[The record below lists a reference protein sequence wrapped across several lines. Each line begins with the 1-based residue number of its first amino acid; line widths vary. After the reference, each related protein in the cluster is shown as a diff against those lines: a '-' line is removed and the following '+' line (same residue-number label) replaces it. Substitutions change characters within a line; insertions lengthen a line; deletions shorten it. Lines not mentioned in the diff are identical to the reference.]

1 MFAVD
6 VCYLPATGG
15 STFVLVAGLFM
26 LIAGVIVKRWVRA
39 SAGRMSVVLAP
50 LLLLGGLV
58 LPPAGT
64 DPCVSPTTV
73 APTTTTTTV
82 APTTTTTIVAPTTT
96 TTIIAPTT
104 TTTTVAPTTTTTTV
118 APTTTTTTVAPALYS
133 VGDPGPGGGTIF
145 HVDMTRAEG
154 SRYFEVACYGW
165 QNNCDGSPDPLTG
178 WGCSGTAIDGADE
191 IAIGTG
197 ELNTSQIVGGCADV
211 GLAAKLADDYNN
223 EFDDWFLPSKD
234 ELNEL
239 CKYALSTG
247 QEAGSATR
255 CRGGTPRSDF
265 SNVTTANYW
274 SSSENN
280 STRAWYQYIGTG
292 IQNFAPKIDGT
303 LYVRPVRAF

>member
-6 VCYLPATGG
+6 VCRLPVTGG
-15 STFVLVAGLFM
+15 STFDVVAGLF
-26 LIAGVIVKRWVRA
+26 LLVAGVIMTRWVRA
-39 SAGRMSVVLAP
+39 SAGRMSVVAAP
-50 LLLLGGLV
+50 LVLLGGLV
-58 LPPAGT
+58 LAPSVT

-73 APTTTTTTV
+73 VTTTTTV
-82 APTTTTTIVAPTTT
+82 AS
-96 TTIIAPTT
+96 T
-104 TTTTVAPTTTTTTV
+104 TTTTVSPTTTTS
-118 APTTTTTTVAPALYS
+118 TVAPALYS

-145 HVDMTRAEG
+145 YVDMTRAEG
-154 SRYFEVACYGW
+154 SRYFEVACFGW

-178 WGCSGTAIDGADE
+178 WGCSGSAIDGADE
-191 IAIGTG
+191 TAIGTG
-197 ELNTSQIVGGCADV
+197 ELNTSQIVSGCADV
-211 GLAAKLADDYNN
+211 GIAAKLADDYNN

>member
-6 VCYLPATGG
+6 VCRLPVTGG
-15 STFVLVAGLFM
+15 STFVVVAGLF
-26 LIAGVIVKRWVRA
+26 LLVAGVIMTRWVRA
-39 SAGRMSVVLAP
+39 SAGRMSVVAAP
-50 LLLLGGLV
+50 LVLLGGLV
-58 LPPAGT
+58 LAPSVT

-73 APTTTTTTV
+73 VTTTTTV
-82 APTTTTTIVAPTTT
+82 AS
-96 TTIIAPTT
+96 T
-104 TTTTVAPTTTTTTV
+104 TTTTVSPTTTTS
-118 APTTTTTTVAPALYS
+118 TVAPALYS

-145 HVDMTRAEG
+145 YVDMTRAEG
-154 SRYFEVACYGW
+154 SRYFEVACFGW

-178 WGCSGTAIDGADE
+178 WGCSGSAIDGADE
-191 IAIGTG
+191 TAIGTG
-197 ELNTSQIVGGCADV
+197 ELNTSQIVSGCADV
-211 GLAAKLADDYNN
+211 GIAAKLADDYNN

>member
-6 VCYLPATGG
+6 VCRLPVTGG
-15 STFVLVAGLFM
+15 STFVVVAGVFL
-26 LIAGVIVKRWVRA
+26 LVAGVIVTRWVRA
-39 SAGRMSVVLAP
+39 SAGRMSVAAAP
-50 LLLLGGLV
+50 LVLLGGLV
-58 LPPAGT
+58 LAPSIT

-73 APTTTTTTV
+73 VTTTTTV
-82 APTTTTTIVAPTTT
+82 AS
-96 TTIIAPTT
+96 T
-104 TTTTVAPTTTTTTV
+104 TTTTVS
-118 APTTTTTTVAPALYS
+118 PTTTTTTVAPALYS

-145 HVDMTRAEG
+145 YVDMTRAEG
-154 SRYFEVACYGW
+154 SRYFEVACFGW

-178 WGCSGTAIDGADE
+178 WGCSGSAIDGADE
-191 IAIGTG
+191 TAIGTG
-197 ELNTSQIVGGCADV
+197 EINTSQIVSGCADV
-211 GLAAKLADDYNN
+211 GIAAKLADDYNNNN

-247 QEAGSATR
+247 QEAGSATS

-280 STRAWYQYIGTG
+280 LTRVWYQYIGTG

>member
-6 VCYLPATGG
+6 GCRLPETGG
-15 STFVLVAGLFM
+15 STFVVVAGVFL
-26 LIAGVIVKRWVRA
+26 LVAGVIVTRWVRA
-39 SAGRMSVVLAP
+39 SAGRMSVVAAP
-50 LLLLGGLV
+50 LVLLGGLV
-58 LPPAGT
+58 LAPSIT

-73 APTTTTTTV
+73 VTTTTTV
-82 APTTTTTIVAPTTT
+82 AS
-96 TTIIAPTT
+96 T
-104 TTTTVAPTTTTTTV
+104 TTTTVS
-118 APTTTTTTVAPALYS
+118 PTTTTTTVAPALYS

-145 HVDMTRAEG
+145 YVDMTRAEG
-154 SRYFEVACYGW
+154 SRYFEVACFGW

-178 WGCSGTAIDGADE
+178 WGCSGSAIDGADE
-191 IAIGTG
+191 TAIGTG
-197 ELNTSQIVGGCADV
+197 EINTSQIVSGCADV
-211 GLAAKLADDYNN
+211 GIAAKLADDYNNN

-247 QEAGSATR
+247 QEAGSATS

-280 STRAWYQYIGTG
+280 LTRVWYQYIGTG

>member
-58 LPPAGT
+58 LPPTGT

-73 APTTTTTTV
+73 APTTTTT
-82 APTTTTTIVAPTTT
+82 I
-96 TTIIAPTT
+96 
-104 TTTTVAPTTTTTTV
+104 VAPTTTTTTV

-197 ELNTSQIVGGCADV
+197 ELNTYQIVNGCADV
-211 GLAAKLADDYNN
+211 GIAAKLADDYSANDL
-223 EFDDWFLPSKD
+223 DDWFLPSKD

-239 CKYALSTG
+239 CKYVLRTG
-247 QEAGSATR
+247 QAAGSATV
-255 CRGGTPRSDF
+255 CLGEPLRSDF
-265 SNVTTANYW
+265 SDETLANYW
-274 SSSENN
+274 SSSKRNLDY
-280 STRAWYQYIGTG
+280 AWYHYIGTG

-303 LYVRPVRAF
+303 LYVRPVRSF

>member
-1 MFAVD
+1 V
-6 VCYLPATGG
+6 
-15 STFVLVAGLFM
+15 VAGVFL
-26 LIAGVIVKRWVRA
+26 LVAGVIVTRWVRA
-39 SAGRMSVVLAP
+39 SAGRMSVVAAP
-50 LLLLGGLV
+50 LVLLGGLV
-58 LPPAGT
+58 LAPSIT

-73 APTTTTTTV
+73 VTTTTTV
-82 APTTTTTIVAPTTT
+82 AS
-96 TTIIAPTT
+96 T
-104 TTTTVAPTTTTTTV
+104 TTTTVS
-118 APTTTTTTVAPALYS
+118 PTTTTTTVAPALYS

-145 HVDMTRAEG
+145 YVDMTRAEG
-154 SRYFEVACYGW
+154 SRYFEVACFGW

-178 WGCSGTAIDGADE
+178 WGCSGSAIDGADE
-191 IAIGTG
+191 TAIGTG
-197 ELNTSQIVGGCADV
+197 EINTSQIVSGCADV
-211 GLAAKLADDYNN
+211 GIAAKLADDYNNN

-247 QEAGSATR
+247 QEAGSATS

-280 STRAWYQYIGTG
+280 LTRVWYQYIGTG

>member
-6 VCYLPATGG
+6 VCRLPVTGG
-15 STFVLVAGLFM
+15 STFVVVAGLF
-26 LIAGVIVKRWVRA
+26 LLVAGVIMTRWVRA
-39 SAGRMSVVLAP
+39 SAGRMSVVAAP
-50 LLLLGGLV
+50 LVLLGGLV
-58 LPPAGT
+58 LVPSVT

-73 APTTTTTTV
+73 VTTTTTV
-82 APTTTTTIVAPTTT
+82 AS
-96 TTIIAPTT
+96 T
-104 TTTTVAPTTTTTTV
+104 TTTTVSPTTTTS
-118 APTTTTTTVAPALYS
+118 TVAPALYS

-145 HVDMTRAEG
+145 YVDMTRAEG
-154 SRYFEVACYGW
+154 SRYFEVACFGW

-178 WGCSGTAIDGADE
+178 WGCSGSAIDGADE
-191 IAIGTG
+191 TAIGTG
-197 ELNTSQIVGGCADV
+197 ELNTSQIVSGCADV
-211 GLAAKLADDYNN
+211 GIAAKLADDYNN

-280 STRAWYQYIGTG
+280 LTRAWYQYIGTG

>member
-1 MFAVD
+1 MSEKSVGNASMFAVD
-6 VCYLPATGG
+6 GCRLPETGG
-15 STFVLVAGLFM
+15 STFVVVAGLFL
-26 LIAGVIVKRWVRA
+26 LIAGVIVTRWVRQ
-39 SAGRMSVVLAP
+39 SAGRMSVVVAP
-50 LLLLGGLV
+50 LVLLGGLV
-58 LPPAGT
+58 LAPSVA
-64 DPCVSPTTV
+64 DPCALTTTI
-73 APTTTTTTV
+73 APTTTTTV
-82 APTTTTTIVAPTTT
+82 APTTTS
-96 TTIIAPTT
+96 
-104 TTTTVAPTTTTTTV
+104 
-118 APTTTTTTVAPALYS
+118 TVAPALYS

-145 HVDMTRAEG
+145 YVDMTRAEG
-154 SRYFEVACYGW
+154 SRYFEVACFGW

-178 WGCSGTAIDGADE
+178 WGCSGSAIDGADE
-191 IAIGTG
+191 TAIGTG
-197 ELNTSQIVGGCADV
+197 EINTSQIVSGCADV
-211 GLAAKLADDYNN
+211 GIAAKLADDYNNN

-255 CRGGTPRSDF
+255 CSGGTPRSDF

-280 STRAWYQYIGTG
+280 LTRAWYQYIGTG

>member
-1 MFAVD
+1 M
-6 VCYLPATGG
+6 
-15 STFVLVAGLFM
+15 
-26 LIAGVIVKRWVRA
+26 
-39 SAGRMSVVLAP
+39 
-50 LLLLGGLV
+50 
-58 LPPAGT
+58 
-64 DPCVSPTTV
+64 
-73 APTTTTTTV
+73 
-82 APTTTTTIVAPTTT
+82 
-96 TTIIAPTT
+96 
-104 TTTTVAPTTTTTTV
+104 
-118 APTTTTTTVAPALYS
+118 
-133 VGDPGPGGGTIF
+133 GDPGPGGGTIF
-145 HVDMTRAEG
+145 YVDMTRAEG
-154 SRYFEVACYGW
+154 SRYFEVACFGW

-178 WGCSGTAIDGADE
+178 WGCSGSAIDGADE
-191 IAIGTG
+191 TAIGTG
-197 ELNTSQIVGGCADV
+197 ELNTSQIVSGCADV
-211 GLAAKLADDYNN
+211 GIAAKLADDYNN

-280 STRAWYQYIGTG
+280 LTRAWYQYIGTG

>member
-6 VCYLPATGG
+6 VCRLPVTGG
-15 STFVLVAGLFM
+15 STFVVVAGLF
-26 LIAGVIVKRWVRA
+26 LLVAGVIVTRWVRA
-39 SAGRMSVVLAP
+39 SAGRMSVVAAP
-50 LLLLGGLV
+50 LVLLGGLV
-58 LPPAGT
+58 LAPSVT

-73 APTTTTTTV
+73 VTTTTTV
-82 APTTTTTIVAPTTT
+82 AS
-96 TTIIAPTT
+96 T
-104 TTTTVAPTTTTTTV
+104 TTTTVSPTTTTS
-118 APTTTTTTVAPALYS
+118 TVAPALYS

-145 HVDMTRAEG
+145 YVDMTRAEG
-154 SRYFEVACYGW
+154 SRYFEVACFGW

-178 WGCSGTAIDGADE
+178 WGCSGSAIDGADE
-191 IAIGTG
+191 TAIGTG
-197 ELNTSQIVGGCADV
+197 ELNTSQIVSGCADV
-211 GLAAKLADDYNN
+211 GIAAKLADDYNN